1 MIRPQRWI
9 LPLGLAVVVWST
21 TAWAQI
27 QRTTPGQFP
36 GTGGTAQGQ
45 STGPLRAPM
54 TLTPSIGFLEEYND
68 NIFFDN
74 ANKQW
79 DFITSIVPGVA
90 FAIENPE
97 YHLLAAYNFTA
108 RLYARRPDRDT
119 AFDRQD
125 FRLDGLYRFNPQFG
139 VSLEDNLRFT
149 TGLNVLSAEGVAT
162 GFDKSLSNTL
172 RPGATLELDPLTSV
186 RSFASWT
193 LQRYQRDGLRD
204 SDVYRIEADI
214 ERRLSTRLRGTLGY
228 EFAYFAIE
236 QVPNVTSHTPRIG
249 LTYELT
255 QTLSASVVGGPTF
268 WHIEDDGNHITPQA
282 TGRLTQRFDFGS
294 VAVGYDRRINT
305 AGALGVVADSQ
316 TIFTN
321 VTLIKLAKGLSVE
334 VSPYYRILKSP
345 DNSVDIRAYGVPV
358 QATWQ
363 FTPWFGVTAGYIFFH
378 QRSDSTVVNTVT
390 GAPLATDVDQ
400 NRVYFGF
407 LFGYPI
413 KFD

>member
-1 MIRPQRWI
+1 
-9 LPLGLAVVVWST
+9 
-21 TAWAQI
+21 
-27 QRTTPGQFP
+27 
-36 GTGGTAQGQ
+36 
-45 STGPLRAPM
+45 
-54 TLTPSIGFLEEYND
+54 
-68 NIFFDN
+68 
-74 ANKQW
+74 
-79 DFITSIVPGVA
+79 
-90 FAIENPE
+90 
-97 YHLLAAYNFTA
+97 
-108 RLYARRPDRDT
+108 
-119 AFDRQD
+119 
-125 FRLDGLYRFNPQFG
+125 
-139 VSLEDNLRFT
+139 
-149 TGLNVLSAEGVAT
+149 
-162 GFDKSLSNTL
+162 
-172 RPGATLELDPLTSV
+172 
-186 RSFASWT
+186 
-193 LQRYQRDGLRD
+193 
-204 SDVYRIEADI
+204 
-214 ERRLSTRLRGTLGY
+214 
-228 EFAYFAIE
+228 
-236 QVPNVTSHTPRIG
+236 
-249 LTYELT
+249 
-255 QTLSASVVGGPTF
+255 
-268 WHIEDDGNHITPQA
+268 
-282 TGRLTQRFDFGS
+282 